1 VLGVLALVE
10 RDQQAAPDVEE
21 ARMLN
26 ERAAA
31 RAARDFA
38 LSDRLRTQLAA
49 RGIEVE
55 DTAQGQ
61 RWKRTAKRRD

>member
-1 VLGVLALVE
+1 ML
-10 RDQQAAPDVEE
+10 E
-21 ARMLN
+21 AR
-26 ERAAA
+26 AVA

-38 LSDRLRTQLAA
+38 LSDRLRAQLAA

-61 RWKRTAKRRD
+61 RWKRTATRRD

>member
-1 VLGVLALVE
+1 M
-10 RDQQAAPDVEE
+10 PE
-21 ARMLN
+21 ARN
-26 ERAAA
+26 RADIAAA
-31 RAARDFA
+31 FGATQHVVIARELTKLHEEFLRAPVID
-38 LSDRLRTQLAA
+38 LRTQLAA